1 MSKTSVSLKRKP
13 LKNGQIS
20 SANIKDGET
29 RAAIMKLAE
38 NDADIQKKI
47 DALTLAVQ
55 ELQRR
60 S

>member
-13 LKNGQIS
+13 LKNGQIA
-20 SANIKDGET
+20 SANVKDGET

-38 NDADIQKKI
+38 NDADLQKKI
-47 DALTLAVQ
+47 DTLTLAVQ